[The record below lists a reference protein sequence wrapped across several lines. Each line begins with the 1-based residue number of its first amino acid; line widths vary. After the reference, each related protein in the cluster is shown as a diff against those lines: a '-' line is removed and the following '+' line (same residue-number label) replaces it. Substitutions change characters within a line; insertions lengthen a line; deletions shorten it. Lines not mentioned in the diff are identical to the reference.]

1 MILQALIAQIQQR
14 FSHEKR
20 ARVCLWFDPQG
31 EFALLLAALASHLEQ
46 MKTAPFRLLAYDPK
60 QKRGQLWLR
69 RQVCLASKALPP
81 ELAHETRFL
90 IYLPLAEE
98 RLDLPDE
105 AGRHHLELL
114 TEYKIAGVRW
124 LVGGKR
130 ATLFNFLKAAGV
142 CLPETPGDQR
152 QLVEGGAES
161 LLAKYAAKFH
171 DKPPVFW
178 EQRLTPDLA
187 QSRLV
192 GDVDQTIL
200 DLAVQPEVTWASL
213 SERGV
218 LDEFLAAVRARFD
231 FTTETDNPVLWV
243 TSFVEVLA
251 LAEAFSGYQ
260 DPPDFPFLNR
270 LPPPRFRDSHVQ
282 LLRRWLRDANSR
294 PAWDRW
300 VAQIEQHINL
310 TDWARGRSGLS
321 FGFPH
326 LARLRWARFRERF
339 AAAAD
344 KWSEVRS
351 LVKSEAHV
359 LREEVDYAR
368 ASQTPAGHW
377 ELFLGVASFVETCEK
392 ARKAVQRANSTAE
405 LAKVY
410 CEFAS
415 TVDRAHAQLKAT
427 GEEHDVPEV
436 VAVVDRGYADY
447 ANELNQRFFESFTAD
462 ESLDIPGVP
471 FVTDHLD
478 AHVWSAGGRRA
489 VVIVDALRYDCAL
502 ALVDR
507 LSGQDVM
514 VEPLR
519 AMLPTQTPIGMSAL
533 LPKELAPTSL
543 RIEKNEMHPQ
553 VNGVDTS
560 QRANRLALLRKFG
573 ATCLDIGDVEGA
585 KTPPEKAH
593 DLLVVFGHEEVDSL
607 GHTNA
612 EALVRHLDKELER
625 IARVVKRLHQW
636 GYPEVNVVTDHGFVL
651 VAADQLP
658 PEVPVKKEWCMAL
671 KERFALVPAET
682 DLPLKTK
689 PFPWDSSVRVAVPP
703 GTAFFKAEK
712 AFSHGGATLQEMII
726 PHLISR
732 GRVQIRKIGVEVVLP
747 TYELTRAA
755 VKILLRPKAGG
766 SAPTGELAL
775 FSDQPRDLQLDVS
788 RTGEAGSLLG
798 GKPKSVR
805 IEPGA
810 GELAVTLF
818 FDSKHTFKKGELLL
832 LQIRDPETEE
842 QFPPGG
848 ITLQIGRDF

>member
-1 MILQALIAQIQQR
+1 MILPVLIAQIQQR

-20 ARVCLWFDPQG
+20 ARVCLWFDPQR
-31 EFALLLAALASHLEQ
+31 EFERLLVALDKHLQEA
-46 MKTAPFRLLAYDPK
+46 KTPPFRLLAYDPK
-60 QKRGQLWLR
+60 EKHGQLWLR
-69 RQVCLASKALPP
+69 RQVYLLTKGLPP
-81 ELAHETRFL
+81 ESAQGDHFL

-98 RLDLPDE
+98 RLDSPDE
-105 AGRHHLELL
+105 KGRHHLELL
-114 TEYKIAGVRW
+114 TDYRIAGVRW

-130 ATLFNFLKAAGV
+130 ATLFNFLKVAGV
-142 CLPETPGDQR
+142 CLPENPSEQR
-152 QLVEGGAES
+152 QLVEAGAES
-161 LLAKYAAKFH
+161 LLAKYVAKFA

-178 EQRLTPDLA
+178 EQRLTPQLA
-187 QSRLV
+187 QARLV

-200 DLAVQPEVTWASL
+200 DLAVQPESTWASL
-213 SERGV
+213 SDRGV
-218 LDEFLAAVRARFD
+218 LAEFLAAARDRFN
-231 FTTETDNPVLWV
+231 FTSDTDNPILWIAAL
-243 TSFVEVLA
+243 VEVLA
-251 LAEAFSGYQ
+251 LTETFIGYGEPAE
-260 DPPDFPFLNR
+260 FPFLNR

-300 VAQIEQHINL
+300 VTQVEQHINL
-310 TDWARGRSGLS
+310 TEWAQGRSGLS

-351 LVKSEAHV
+351 LVGAETQV
-359 LREEVDYAR
+359 LREEADYAR

-377 ELFLGVASFVETCEK
+377 ELLLGTAGFIETCE
-392 ARKAVQRANSTAE
+392 RGREAVQRAISTAE

-410 CEFAS
+410 CEYAG
-415 TVDRAHAQLKAT
+415 TIDQAHAQLKAT
-427 GEEHDVPEV
+427 AEEHDVPEV
-436 VAVVDRGYADY
+436 LGVVDRGYADY
-447 ANELNQRFFESFTAD
+447 ANVLNQRFFERFMAD
-462 ESLDIPGVP
+462 EGLDIPGVP
-471 FVTDHLD
+471 FVTDRLE
-478 AHVWSAGGRRA
+478 AQVWSACGRRA

-502 ALVDR
+502 ALMAR
-507 LSGQDVM
+507 LTGQEVR

-519 AMLPTQTPIGMSAL
+519 AMLPTRTPIGMSAL

-543 RIEKNEMHPQ
+543 LVEKNEIHPQ

-560 QRANRLALLRKFG
+560 QRANRLELLTKFG
-573 ATCLDIGDVEGA
+573 ATCLDIGEVEA
-585 KTPPEKAH
+585 ARRPPEKMR

-658 PEVPVKKEWCMAL
+658 PEVPVKKEWCVAL
-671 KERFALVPAET
+671 KERFALVPAGI
-682 DLPLKTK
+682 DVPLKTK
-689 PFPWDSSVRVAVPP
+689 PFPWDASVRVAIPP

-726 PHLISR
+726 PRLISR
-732 GRVQIRKIGVEVVLP
+732 GRAQLRKIGLEVVLP
-747 TYELTRAA
+747 AYELARAA
-755 VKILLRPKAGG
+755 VKVLLRPKANA
-766 SAPTGELAL
+766 SAPPGELAL
-775 FSDQPRDLQLDVS
+775 VSDQSREVQVDVLRAHGAVS
-788 RTGEAGSLLG
+788 VLG

-805 IEPGA
+805 VDPGG
-810 GELAVTLF
+810 GEVVVTLF
-818 FDSKHTFKKGELLL
+818 FDSKHSFKKDELLL

-848 ITLQIGRDF
+848 ITLRIGRDF

>member
-1 MILQALIAQIQQR
+1 MILPALIAQIQQR

-31 EFALLLAALASHLEQ
+31 EFERLLPALANQLQQ
-46 MKTAPFRLLAYDPK
+46 MKVPPFRLLAYDPK
-60 QKRGQLWLR
+60 EKHGQLWLR
-69 RQVCLASKALPP
+69 RQVCLATK
-81 ELAHETRFL
+81 ELAPEKAQETRFL
-90 IYLPLAEE
+90 MYLPLAEE
-98 RLDLPDE
+98 RLDSPDE
-105 AGRHHLELL
+105 KGRHHLELL

-142 CLPETPGDQR
+142 CLPETPGEQR
-152 QLVEGGAES
+152 QLVEGGADS
-161 LLAKYAAKFH
+161 LLAKYTAKFY

-178 EQRLTPDLA
+178 EQRLTPELA

-200 DLAVQPEVTWASL
+200 DLAVQPEATWVSL
-213 SERGV
+213 IERGV
-218 LDEFLAAVRARFD
+218 LDEFLAAVRDRFN

-243 TSFVEVLA
+243 TAFVEVLA
-251 LAEAFSGYQ
+251 LTEAFIGY
-260 DPPDFPFLNR
+260 PEPGDFPFLNR
-270 LPPPRFRDSHVQ
+270 LPPPRCRDNHVQ
-282 LLRRWLRDANSR
+282 LLQRWLRDANSR

-300 VAQIEQHINL
+300 VAQVEQHINL

-344 KWSEVRS
+344 KWSEIRT
-351 LVKSEAHV
+351 LVESETQV
-359 LREEVDYAR
+359 LREEADYAR

-377 ELFLGVASFVETCEK
+377 ELFLGVAGFVETCEK
-392 ARKAVQRANSTAE
+392 GRQAVQRAKSSGE

-410 CEFAS
+410 CEFAD
-415 TVDRAHAQLKAT
+415 TIDRAHTQLKAT

-447 ANELNQRFFESFTAD
+447 ANELNQRFFESYTAD

-471 FVTDHLD
+471 FVTDRLD
-478 AHVWSAGGRRA
+478 AQVWSASGRRA

-502 ALVDR
+502 ALMDR
-507 LSGQDVM
+507 LHGLDVK

-519 AMLPTQTPIGMSAL
+519 AMLPTRTPIGMSAL
-533 LPKELAPTSL
+533 LPKKLTPTCL
-543 RIEKNEMHPQ
+543 QVEKNELHPQ
-553 VNGVDTS
+553 VSGVDTS
-560 QRANRLALLRKFG
+560 QRENRLELLKKFG
-573 ATCLDIGDVEGA
+573 ATCLEIGDVEGA
-585 KTPPEKAH
+585 KKPPDKTR

-607 GHTNA
+607 GHSNA
-612 EALVRHLDKELER
+612 ETLVRHLDKELER

-658 PEVPVKKEWCMAL
+658 PEVPVKKEWCVAL
-671 KERFALVPAET
+671 KERFALVPAGI
-682 DLPLKTK
+682 DVPLKTK
-689 PFPWDSSVRVAVPP
+689 PFPWDASVRVAVPT

-712 AFSHGGATLQEMII
+712 AFSHGGATLQELII
-726 PHLISR
+726 PRLISR

-747 TYELTRAA
+747 AYELTRAA
-755 VKILLRPKAGG
+755 VKLLLRPKAIG
-766 SAPTGELAL
+766 SASAGELAL

-788 RTGEAGSLLG
+788 RTDEALSVLG

-805 IEPGA
+805 LEPGA
-810 GELAVTLF
+810 GEVAVTLF
-818 FDSKHTFKKGELLL
+818 FDSKHSFKQGELLQ

-848 ITLQIGRDF
+848 ITLRIGRDF